1 MDCCRARASK
11 EGSKDA
17 GALVLEFAIKVLRRK
32 IVFLGGL
39 LGLLERQKNRVW
51 CFGLGDS
58 SRF

>member
-32 IVFLGGL
+32 IVFLAGF
-39 LGLLERQKNRVW
+39 LG
-51 CFGLGDS
+51 F
-58 SRF
+58 